1 MGRTRDV
8 SKILTSNTSIL
19 SLASASATYATK
31 TSTGL
36 NLIIPS
42 TISNTGGSASIGTNG
57 TVTFSGVSSV
67 SPNGIFTSTYK
78 TYMLNINLTSGTSDA
93 ALYLKMR
100 ASNTDNST
108 NYYYAMNNLKTNN
121 TANNYYA
128 TYGTSG
134 FLIGEIDGPSSA
146 NNWNFANIILCN
158 PQLTLLTNFTST
170 GTSLD
175 TGGSVNGHSGGGSHA
190 LAASY
195 DAVSLIVSAGTITGD
210 ITVYGYNK

>member
-1 MGRTRDV
+1 MTRSRQTADWG
-8 SKILTSNTSIL
+8 SRAGLAKIV
-19 SLASASATYATK
+19 
-31 TSTGL
+31 
-36 NLIIPS
+36 PS
-42 TISNTGGSASIGTNG
+42 SVAVGSGTGSADALG
-57 TVTFSGVSSV
+57 TVTFATASSV
-67 SPNGIFTSTYK
+67 SPNGVFTSTYK
-78 TYMLNINLTSGTSDA
+78 TYILNINLTSGTADA

-100 ASNTDNST
+100 ASGTDNST

-128 TYGTSG
+128 TNGTSG

-146 NNWNFANIILCN
+146 NNWNFTSIVLCN

-175 TGGSVNGHSGGGSHA
+175 TGGSVNGHSGGGTHA

-195 DAVSLIVSAGTITGD
+195 DAVSLIVSAGTITGS
-210 ITVYGYNK
+210 ISIYGYN